1 MMRIRGR
8 KPSPAMVVAI
18 VALVFAIG
26 GTSVASVATISALS
40 KKEKKQTRSIA
51 KNEINKA
58 APGLSVAK
66 ANVADGLDG
75 VTYVTTE
82 SSVPPRPATGESIAT
97 GLAPCPPGTKVV
109 GGGVKL
115 VNELFLGLVDS
126 YPTTSGWAGRVL
138 NANNSSTGTFLTT
151 AICAKA
157 TSSSGSPPSS

>member
-1 MMRIRGR
+1 MRIRGR

-51 KNEINKA
+51 KNELNKA

-115 VNELFLGLVDS
+115 VNELRPPHPPQTLNRASAASLPCHVEKTDWN
-126 YPTTSGWAGRVL
+126 SGRPRGGCGRADRRV
-138 NANNSSTGTFLTT
+138 G
-151 AICAKA
+151 
-157 TSSSGSPPSS
+157 

>member
-1 MMRIRGR
+1 MGSKGRSRALGGKGERRGR
-8 KPSPAMVVAI
+8 
-18 VALVFAIG
+18 
-26 GTSVASVATISALS
+26 
-40 KKEKKQTRSIA
+40 
-51 KNEINKA
+51 
-58 APGLSVAK
+58 
-66 ANVADGLDG
+66 
-75 VTYVTTE
+75 
-82 SSVPPRPATGESIAT
+82 PRWRD
-97 GLAPCPPGTKVV
+97 LRDRTKVV